1 MKIRKITPQTIMKIG
16 VYEEQCFPWYFL
28 SDNEEFFF
36 CIQPFFKYIEL
47 NFESETTCKKL
58 DSPLHWLFNQNLMT
72 F

>member
-1 MKIRKITPQTIMKIG
+1 MKSRKITPQTIMKIG
-16 VYEEQCFPWYFL
+16 VYEKQCCLDIFCL
-28 SDNEEFFF
+28 IMRSFF

-72 F
+72 C